1 MVRLRVLP
9 WEYGV
14 RNLLRRP
21 ARSLLTL
28 GALTTVVFLVLVIVG
43 FIRGLEKSLAQSGDP
58 AVVLVSA
65 VGSQDSLE
73 TSSIAARTPALLAAS
88 LGRIEHRFG
97 VAAVSPEL
105 YLGTRVTAGPGERS
119 LLGLVR
125 GVTPAAPLV
134 RRQVRIVEGRWP
146 EPGEVMAGR
155 LAAVK
160 LGCRG
165 EDLALGRS
173 VRFEGRTWRVSGR
186 FVAGATA
193 FESELWCPL
202 ADLQQ
207 ATKRQDLSLT
217 ALLLAPGASPTEVIL
232 FCKERTDLELQAMKE
247 TDYYGLLQKHY
258 RPVRILAWIVAGLVA
273 AAGIFAGLNT
283 MYGAVAGRVR
293 ELATLQAIGF
303 RRRAIV
309 LSLLQEAA
317 LLAVAASLLAALA
330 GLAWGNGTAV
340 RFTMGAFTLNIDST
354 TVLVGCGSGL
364 LLGVL
369 GAIPPAV
376 RAMRLPVAE
385 SLKAI

>member
-1 MVRLRVLP
+1 VLP

-340 RFTMGAFTLNIDST
+340 RFTMGAFTLNIDGT

>member
-1 MVRLRVLP
+1 MLRLRVLP

-28 GALTTVVFLVLVIVG
+28 GALSTVVFLVLVIVG
-43 FIRGLEKSLAQSGDP
+43 FVRGLEKSLAQSGDP

-73 TSSIAARTPALLAAS
+73 TSSIAGRTPALLAAS
-88 LGRIEHRFG
+88 LRGIEHRFG
-97 VAAVSPEL
+97 VPAVSPEL
-105 YLGTRVTAGPGERS
+105 YLGTRVAAGPGERS

-146 EPGEVMAGR
+146 EPGEVLAGR

-160 LGCRG
+160 LGCRD
-165 EDLALGRS
+165 EDLAVGRP
-173 VRFEGRTWRVSGR
+173 VPFEGRTWRVSGR
-186 FVAGATA
+186 FSARATA

-207 ATKRQDLSLT
+207 AIRRQDLSLT
-217 ALLLAPGASPTEVIL
+217 ALLLAPQASASEVVL

-258 RPVRILAWIVAGLVA
+258 RPVRVLAWIVAGLVA

-283 MYGAVAGRVR
+283 MYGAVA
-293 ELATLQAIGF
+293 
-303 RRRAIV
+303 
-309 LSLLQEAA
+309 
-317 LLAVAASLLAALA
+317 
-330 GLAWGNGTAV
+330 V
-340 RFTMGAFTLNIDST
+340 RFTMGAFTLNIDGA
-354 TVLVGCGSGL
+354 TVLAGCGTGL

-369 GAIPPAV
+369 GAVPPAL

-385 SLKAI
+385 GLKAL